1 MGHSH
6 RINTIM
12 ESDRV
17 LILSGGEVSGF
28 CCSTHIRRPNP
39 VIQVTEFD
47 SPKNLLSNKQ
57 SAFYSLAAEAGL
69 A

>member
-1 MGHSH
+1 MD
-6 RINTIM
+6 
-12 ESDRV
+12 SDRV
-17 LILSGGEVSGF
+17 LILSAGEVGISVLRLASF
-28 CCSTHIRRPNP
+28 CRPIP

-47 SPKNLLSNKQ
+47 SPKTLLGNKQ

>member
-1 MGHSH
+1 
-6 RINTIM
+6 M

-17 LILSGGEVSGF
+17 LILSAGEVGSLFPCLASF
-28 CCSTHIRRPNP
+28 CRCIT